1 MNNSDI
7 GTSIGS
13 EYTRTKWR
21 LIITKPMTG
30 AWNMAADQALMESL
44 AKNNSLPILRLYAWS
59 PPCLSLG
66 YAQTFHDM
74 DIKRLHQRGWDY
86 VRRQT
91 GGRAILH
98 TDELT
103 YSVIGPENEPRL
115 RGGVLPSYRRLST
128 AILDALVQLGLPA
141 EAFPSET
148 AGANSNQ
155 QPVCFEVPSSYEITV
170 SGKKLVGSAQARK
183 REGVLQHGSVPLYG
197 DITRIIDVIN
207 FKDEDQR
214 KKARKRLLDRAST
227 VEKILGKKISWQKAA
242 DSFVLS
248 FEKKLNL
255 ELVSD
260 SLADLEIQRI
270 EELVESKY
278 AHPSWNERI

>member
-1 MNNSDI
+1 
-7 GTSIGS
+7 
-13 EYTRTKWR
+13 
-21 LIITKPMTG
+21 
-30 AWNMAADQALMESL
+30 MAADQALMESL
-44 AKNNSLPILRLYAWS
+44 GKSYPIPILRLYAWN

-66 YAQTFHDM
+66 YAQPFYDI

-214 KKARKRLLDRAST
+214 DIARKRLLDRAST
-227 VEKILGKKISWQKAA
+227 MENILGEKISWQNAA
-242 DSFVLS
+242 NSFVQS
-248 FEKKLNL
+248 FEKRLNL
-255 ELVSD
+255 ELESD
-260 SLADLEIQRI
+260 SLTDQEIQRI